1 MNGGDLAGTG
11 LGVVLAG
18 VEADLVTVGVVQL
31 GQDPADAGPVHPG
44 VPLAQRGQPVREL
57 VDRVL
62 VRHADG
68 EVVEARG
75 GPGPGGI
82 EPQAQPRAPVRV
94 RQGDTQPVD
103 VLGRDWAQAA
113 LTAPTAAERIAAS
126 AAVGRQIMER
136 TGALFAVAQQAAA
149 VEPLIAGFWQQGRE
163 QSRHANAV
171 FWTRMAEDGLLDP
184 GIDLAWVI
192 DTSSIL
198 AAAET
203 YLLITR
209 MTGWDL
215 DAYQD
220 WLVSTA
226 TRLVTPPPPPPS
238 SVPPVPPAS

>member
-1 MNGGDLAGTG
+1 MTDDVNPE
-11 LGVVLAG
+11 GVLPS
-18 VEADLVTVGVVQL
+18 LRQ
-31 GQDPADAGPVHPG
+31 
-44 VPLAQRGQPVREL
+44 AQIAHTEQRIIAAATEL
-57 VDRVL
+57 FL
-62 VRHADG
+62 ADG
-68 EVVEARG
+68 YVATTLEAVAR
-75 GPGPGGI
+75 
-82 EPQAQPRAPVRV
+82 RARV
-94 RQGDTQPVD
+94 GARTVYLRFGTK
-103 VLGRDWAQAA
+103 AA

-171 FWTRMAEDGLLDP
+171 FWTRMADDGLLDP

-215 DAYQD
+215 DAYQN
-220 WLVSTA
+220 WLVT
-226 TRLVTPPPPPPS
+226 TGMRLIAPPPS

>member
-1 MNGGDLAGTG
+1 MADDVNPTGSLPPLRQAQVAQTEERILAAATELFLANGYTATTL
-11 LGVVLAG
+11 
-18 VEADLVTVGVVQL
+18 EAV
-31 GQDPADAGPVHPG
+31 A
-44 VPLAQRGQPVREL
+44 
-57 VDRVL
+57 
-62 VRHADG
+62 RHAQVG
-68 EVVEARG
+68 ARTVYLRFGTKAALFKRVVDVA
-75 GPGPGGI
+75 I
-82 EPQAQPRAPVRV
+82 V
-94 RQGDTQPVD
+94 GDTQPVD

-171 FWTRMAEDGLLDP
+171 FWTRMADDGLLDP

-215 DAYQD
+215 DAYQN
-220 WLVSTA
+220 WLVT
-226 TRLVTPPPPPPS
+226 TGMRLIAPPPS